1 MYHQLLEPPVQIFD
15 TNLNNPTIL
24 VQMNSITLDSTGCRT
39 TLCRLCAESGTDK
52 CPYNLHGHRHPYT
65 APYSLLFEPLKHR
78 PIKFAEIGVF
88 RGASLK
94 AWREFF
100 SQAKLYG
107 YDRDIPNLDYIASM
121 GMPNL
126 VLDTM
131 DAGNEESIKQKLGE
145 AISDGELFDVILDD
159 ASHDPPD
166 QCAVIRSALPYLKK
180 GGLLIVEDVFRD
192 RPTQPYEEAFREIQH
207 LVSFHT
213 FIVCDHELRYSP
225 GWNNDKLLVFVR
237 N

>member
-1 MYHQLLEPPVQIFD
+1 
-15 TNLNNPTIL
+15 
-24 VQMNSITLDSTGCRT
+24 MNSITLDSTECRT

-65 APYSLLFEPLKHR
+65 APYSLFFEPLKHR

-88 RGASLK
+88 RGASVR

-100 SQAKLYG
+100 SQARIYG
-107 YDRDIPNLDYIASM
+107 YDRDIPNLQFIQQQNF
-121 GMPNL
+121 PN
-126 VLDTM
+126 VFLDVM
-131 DAGNEESIKQKLGE
+131 DASSQESIQQKLRE
-145 AISDGELFDVILDD
+145 ATQDGELFDVILDD
-159 ASHDPPD
+159 ASHDPAD
-166 QCAVIRSALPYLKK
+166 QCAVIRTALPFLKQ
-180 GGLLIVEDVFRD
+180 GGLLIIEDIFRERPTKPYEDAFRD
-192 RPTQPYEEAFREIQH
+192 VQD

-213 FIVCDHELRYSP
+213 FIVCDHQLRYSP